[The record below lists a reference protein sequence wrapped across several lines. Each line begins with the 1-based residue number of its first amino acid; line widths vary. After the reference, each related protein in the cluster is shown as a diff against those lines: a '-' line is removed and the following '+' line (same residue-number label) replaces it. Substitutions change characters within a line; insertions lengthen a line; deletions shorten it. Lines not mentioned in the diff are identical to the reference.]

1 MVIGPPLP
9 VGWVP
14 PKPSPRVSHLETVRR
29 IVTLARGDGM
39 EISALAMLLQN
50 SNEGGVNKIL
60 SNAGAGQAALVV
72 RNSLFARLILLVTR
86 EFAKKSRER
95 DLHLGRAFELLEGDT
110 LAILQDV
117 GSSKETTAAIDKSK
131 KLRGDQRL
139 NSLNHFRDKNTA
151 HLGVSDPNIPP
162 AINNDLFDLSEEV
175 IDLIDHLAEGIGLT
189 KVKIRED
196 IDAKTTVEAFWR
208 PWKRDSN
215 EANQSD

>member
-86 EFAKKSRER
+86 EFAKKSREG